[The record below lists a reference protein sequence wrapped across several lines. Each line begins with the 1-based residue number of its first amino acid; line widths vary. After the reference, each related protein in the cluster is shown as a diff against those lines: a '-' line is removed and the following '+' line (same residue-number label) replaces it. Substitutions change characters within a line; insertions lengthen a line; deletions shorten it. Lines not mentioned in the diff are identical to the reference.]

1 MSEQCGRLTGR
12 VAIVTG
18 AGSGIGRGI
27 ARLFAQEGAFVAL
40 VDRDR
45 TGLEESAAGIDQ
57 RDRLHCIEADVVD
70 APAADRALAALARA
84 DRTPDILVTAAAIS
98 VGGILD
104 ETAPADWD
112 RVFEVNVKGTYAWC
126 RAALPAMMTAR
137 HGSIITIA
145 SQLAL
150 AGGRG
155 NAAYVASKGAVIS
168 LTRSVALDYAPYGIR
183 ANCLVPGA
191 IETPMLAR
199 SFARQ
204 SDPEAARQRSRT
216 RHVLQRFGIVD
227 EVARAAV
234 FLASEDSTF
243 TTGALLPVDGGWLVG

>member
-1 MSEQCGRLTGR
+1 MSEQGGRLAGR

-27 ARLFAQEGAFVAL
+27 AQLFAQEGAFVAL
-40 VDRDR
+40 VDRDPV
-45 TGLEESAAGIDQ
+45 GLEESAAGIDR
-57 RDRLHCIEADVVD
+57 RDRIHCIEADVVD
-70 APAADRALAALARA
+70 APAADRALAALAGA
-84 DRTPDILVTAAAIS
+84 DRRPDILVTAAAIS
-98 VGGILD
+98 IGGILD

-112 RVFEVNVKGTYAWC
+112 RVFEVNVKGTYVWC
-126 RAALPAMMTAR
+126 RAALRAMRAAR
-137 HGSIITIA
+137 RGAIVTIA

-168 LTRSVALDYAPYGIR
+168 LTRSIAVDYAPYGIR

-191 IETPMLAR
+191 IETPLLAR

-216 RHVLQRFGIVD
+216 RHVLQRFGTVD

-234 FLASEDSTF
+234 FLASEDATF